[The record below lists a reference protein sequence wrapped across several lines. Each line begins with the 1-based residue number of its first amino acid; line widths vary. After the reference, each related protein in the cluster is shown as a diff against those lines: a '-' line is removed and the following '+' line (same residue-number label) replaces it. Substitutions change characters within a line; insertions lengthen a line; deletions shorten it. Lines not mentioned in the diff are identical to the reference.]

1 MPLLLQQRHYLFHQK
16 ADAQLSEQGLR
27 GTAVGYDSQTQISS
41 FITDSEVKLIRQ
53 VEDKLEI
60 KVSKDGS
67 YDIRI
72 DQEGKVNAV
81 SVNGGTSSIIN
92 IKQGS

>member
-1 MPLLLQQRHYLFHQK
+1 MVGAR
-16 ADAQLSEQGLR
+16 LR
-27 GTAVGYDSQTQISS
+27 GCCGGGDGSS
-41 FITDSEVKLIRQ
+41 YADWGKSLKEVKLIRQ

-60 KVSKDGS
+60 KVSKYGS